1 MSQAEKIK
9 HLYWRAGFGMSPNE
23 WKKWKDSSINN
34 AVDFLF
40 RQATKYNYEVQKY
53 RWQEIFSFRE
63 MRGMSREEKKE
74 FRQALIGET
83 FTQAV
88 AWTNRMA
95 NEERSPLLEKMT
107 LFWHGHFPIRTIFPS
122 QAVRYLNTLRKHGLG
137 NFRDLVLAIARDPA
151 MIQYLNNQ
159 QNVKGKPNENFAR
172 ELLELFTIGRG
183 NYTEQDIKEAARAF
197 TGWSSNPLTGK
208 FRFRKRKHDYG
219 SKTFMGQTGD
229 FDGGDIIDIV
239 LEKKET
245 AHFITKKIYR
255 FFVNERIDEAVI
267 NRLANEFYTSNYDIG
282 KLMRRIFTSDFFYEK
297 KNRGN
302 RIKSPVELVAGLKR
316 TLGAKFDDPKATF
329 LIQRALGQK
338 LFNPPNVAG
347 WPGGKAWIDNASL
360 LLRLNI
366 PSILFGVSKYDVKV
380 KSESEMMRMN
390 KQLQRFSAQI
400 ELAPLK
406 RNFRSGDL
414 NELSDY
420 LINLPNFQPNRAL
433 FAKHIRQNEFK
444 DSVMYLMSL
453 PEYQM
458 C

>member
-1 MSQAEKIK
+1 MSQVEKIK

-23 WKKWKDSSINN
+23 WQKWSNSPVENVVN
-34 AVDFLF
+34 HLF
-40 RQATKYNYEVQKY
+40 QQVKKYNHDVVKY
-53 RWQEIFSFRE
+53 RWQEVFSFRE
-63 MRGMSREEKKE
+63 TRNMSKEEKKE

-107 LFWHGHFPIRTIFPS
+107 LFWHGHFPIRTILPS
-122 QAVRYLNTLRKHGLG
+122 QAVNYLNTLRKHGLG

-197 TGWSSNPLTGK
+197 TGWSSNPLNGK
-208 FRFRKRKHDYG
+208 FRFRQRKHDYD
-219 SKTFMGQTGD
+219 SKTFMGKTGN
-229 FDGGDIIDIV
+229 FDGDEIIDII

-255 FFVNERIDEAVI
+255 FFVNEQVDEIIV
-267 NRLANEFYTSNYDIG
+267 RQLANEFYNSNYDIG

-316 TLGAKFDDPKATF
+316 TLGLKFDDPKATF

-347 WPGGKAWIDNASL
+347 WLGGKAWIDNATL

-366 PSILFGVSKYDVKV
+366 PSILFGVSDFDIKV
-380 KSESEMMRMN
+380 KEEPEMIRFSKKM
-390 KQLQRFSAQI
+390 QRFSAQM

-406 RNFRSGDL
+406 AISN
-414 NELSDY
+414 
-420 LINLPNFQPNRAL
+420 QP
-433 FAKHIRQNEFK
+433 I
-444 DSVMYLMSL
+444 
-453 PEYQM
+453 
-458 C
+458 